1 MCRQSACCRTKPA
14 ESSFPK
20 SAVVAEEEEE
30 EEEEEEAGVAEARV
44 RAEEAVAAK
53 GTA

>member
-20 SAVVAEEEEE
+20 SAVVAAEEE